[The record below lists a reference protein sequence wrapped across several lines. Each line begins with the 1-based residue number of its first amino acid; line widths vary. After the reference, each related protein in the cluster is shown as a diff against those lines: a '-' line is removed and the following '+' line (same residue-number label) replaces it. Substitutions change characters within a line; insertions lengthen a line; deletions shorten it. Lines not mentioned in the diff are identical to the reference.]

1 MSRLATQTPV
11 PPPAPPA
18 PAPATPPSA
27 TSSAAKPNA
36 GTQPDPITHR
46 ARMKVL
52 EYRGSRYFW
61 ADHQDYALRIVA
73 GLLFLGACGFFSLP
87 WSLTNARPLISG
99 ITDIVHY
106 IVAWGAVPIFL
117 MALVAIAYA
126 RSALAGFAVNTA
138 IARHVER
145 SAAGRLQEIRRDAGM
160 RGTVSRLESDH
171 LPDNPDNPKPA
182 SLRLFQ
188 RICAEALDRRFE
200 STINLIEPYQRES
213 MEPVLKLEGLQ
224 RGALRWGILCHFIG
238 LVLVINAVPAM
249 MRPSVSATH
258 EPPAQAIASAGSPAE
273 SAPVGASSDEAIDE
287 ILDGLRLAFGAS
299 VAGLSV
305 SLFVSMLLSLVR
317 QRQFAYFRK
326 LDEATSTMISLA
338 TNSLNNDELLA
349 SLQHVSAR
357 VQEQTVT
364 VKEGIQ
370 TLASAISLQ
379 ASTLQSGLKSLGEG
393 KVKLDKFLEDLAS
406 SQAEFLKRLHTFYDI
421 GTIADVGTKVV
432 KHVESAHQRTVST
445 MMNEIGSV
453 QKSMT
458 GLEEVT
464 TLHLGDGLFRY
475 VPHALLALAGASAL
489 TLLLLLWRML

>member
-1 MSRLATQTPV
+1 
-11 PPPAPPA
+11 
-18 PAPATPPSA
+18 
-27 TSSAAKPNA
+27 
-36 GTQPDPITHR
+36 
-46 ARMKVL
+46 MKMR
-52 EYRGSRYFW
+52 EYRGSGFFR
-61 ADHQDYALRIVA
+61 ADHPDFGIRIA
-73 GLLFLGACGFFSLP
+73 GGLLFLAACAFFSLP
-87 WSLTNARPLISG
+87 WSSAEARPPMTGLAG
-99 ITDIVHY
+99 LVHA

-117 MALVAIAYA
+117 MALVARSYA
-126 RSALAGFAVNTA
+126 KSALADFAVNTA
-138 IARHVER
+138 IAQHVER
-145 SAAGRLQEIRRDAGM
+145 SAAGRLQEIRRDAGA
-160 RGTVSRLESDH
+160 RGAVSRLESDH

-188 RICAEALDRRFE
+188 RICAEAMDRRFE

-249 MRPSVSATH
+249 LRAPAATVQ
-258 EPPAQAIASAGSPAE
+258 ESPAQAIASPGAPAE
-273 SAPVGASSDEAIDE
+273 SAPAGASNDAAIDE

-305 SLFVSMLLSLVR
+305 SLFVAMLLSLVR

-338 TNSLNNDELLA
+338 SNSLNNDELLA
-349 SLQHVSAR
+349 SLHHVSSR
-357 VQEQTVT
+357 LQEQTTT

-370 TLASAISLQ
+370 TLASAIAQQ

-393 KVKLDKFLEDLAS
+393 KVKLDEFLKDLAGSQAKFLE
-406 SQAEFLKRLHTFYDI
+406 RLHTFYDV
-421 GTIADVGTKVV
+421 GTVADVGTRVV
-432 KHVESAHQRTVST
+432 KQVESAHQRTVNLMKT
-445 MMNEIGSV
+445 ELDTV

-458 GLEEVT
+458 GLEQVT
-464 TLHLGDGLFRY
+464 SLHLGDGIFRY

-489 TLLLLLWRML
+489 TLLLLLWRLL